1 MSESKKK
8 LAKSKVLATIILLVL
23 FVFLVIGIF
32 LLINFNRKKA
42 LEKDKDNFPQETKV
56 SENGATGLLGD
67 FPVYPNATL
76 ESSYSTEGDKKATS
90 VVWETN
96 ATLTEVS
103 TFYKEVL
110 EKAGW
115 QISSNIENENS
126 STFSFAKGES
136 FGFIGI
142 GEGEGGLTII
152 SVTIGLR
159 NL

>member
-1 MSESKKK
+1 MVVKKDSKA
-8 LAKSKVLATIILLVL
+8 LFIIATI
-23 FVFLVIGIF
+23 LVIIIGVI
-32 LLINFNRKKA
+32 LTSYIKQKKEDGVGNNV
-42 LEKDKDNFPQETKV
+42 LQQDKDELKGEEGGIP
-56 SENGATGLLGD
+56 SD
-67 FPVYPNATL
+67 FPVYPEAVI
-76 ESSYSTEGDKKATS
+76 ESSFTSEGDKKATS

-152 SVTIGLR
+152 SVTIGSR
-159 NL
+159 